1 VEASAQAVI
10 PNTGTTTM
18 ELIVDNR
25 AGGLMPGDF
34 ASVRLQITSS
44 NEVLSVPSS
53 ALIFN
58 AQGLSVATVD
68 ANDRVLLKPVA
79 VERDQGSTI
88 QLSAGLAPDDR
99 VIEDPPDGISD
110 GAEVRLAG
118 GAAVNNAMAS
128 RAKRKQNEK
137 G

>member
-1 VEASAQAVI
+1 
-10 PNTGTTTM
+10 M

-25 AGGLMPGDF
+25 AGELMPGDF
-34 ASVRLQITSS
+34 ASIRLQITSARQG
-44 NEVLSVPSS
+44 LSVPSS

-68 ANDRVLLKPVA
+68 ANNRVLLKPVA

-88 QLSAGLAPDDR
+88 QLSAGLAQDDR
-99 VIEDPPDGISD
+99 VIENPPDGISD
-110 GAEVRLAG
+110 GAEVRLAR
-118 GAAVNNAMAS
+118 GAAASHAMAA